1 MFKNIVVAIFF
12 LAIFPGVVFSAG
24 SCEGFQS
31 GAIGGDWPNGRSA
44 KLVINT
50 IDDSNCTS
58 DVEYFWGP
66 YKKYPPGSYITEAT
80 IDENVMT
87 IPLASGNLRA
97 RLVVTANSDTFTV
110 KWQKMKNGKL
120 VGKILTT
127 RFRQSGQD

>member
-12 LAIFPGVVFSAG
+12 LAIFPGVVFSAS

-58 DVEYFWGP
+58 AVEYFWVP
-66 YKKYPPGSYITEAT
+66 YKKYPLGSYIT
-80 IDENVMT
+80 NC
-87 IPLASGNLRA
+87 LL
-97 RLVVTANSDTFTV
+97 
-110 KWQKMKNGKL
+110 
-120 VGKILTT
+120 
-127 RFRQSGQD
+127 